1 LKIIVLLLL
10 FCHASLANSLRWA
23 ADTSS
28 GVPYVYS
35 DPTKPENLIGFEYDI
50 IQSIGKRLGKKLE
63 FTNNAWDGLILGLKG
78 NNYDLAINGIEITDD
93 RKKEVAFSDPYY
105 ITYEQLTVR
114 KDNNTITSLKDCYG
128 KKVGTLKSA
137 FSEEILTKEKEIQ
150 VVTYEEEVAAYSDL
164 ENGRIEAVLLDAP
177 IAQYYAAPNPRL
189 KNVGDPIGQMTY
201 GIAIRLE
208 DRDLL
213 AAINKAISEMFAS
226 GEMRQILDDW
236 NLWNPLMA
244 VHFNDQSNS
253 RYPPGKYLEY
263 TQATNG
269 LHQQSFLSRLNRYK
283 TYLPLFWEG
292 TIVTLQIS
300 ILSMVLAVVL
310 GMILAVFR
318 LYFSWPISF
327 LTGFFIECIRGTP
340 LLIQLLFIFY
350 GLPSIGIQLNPM
362 TAAVLGLGINY
373 AAYEAENY
381 RAGILSVPKS
391 INESAFALGM
401 SKWQVLRLVTLP
413 NALRLVIPPV
423 TNDFISLLKDSSL
436 VSVITMMELTKV
448 YSKIS
453 TTYFDYLGTGIIVA
467 LIYLLIGLP
476 FVKLAKFWEKKLA
489 KEHLRLK
496 PNLD

>member
-1 LKIIVLLLL
+1 M
-10 FCHASLANSLRWA
+10 ADSLRWA

-28 GVPYVYS
+28 GAPYVFS
-35 DPTKPENLIGFEYDI
+35 DPTQPEKLIGFEYDI

-63 FTNNAWDGLILGLKG
+63 FTNNAWDGLILGLRG
-78 NNYDLAINGIEITDD
+78 NNYDLAINGIEITED

-105 ITYEQLTVR
+105 ITHEQLTVR
-114 KDNNTITSLKDCYG
+114 KDNFSITSLKDCYG

-137 FSEEILTKEKEIQ
+137 LAEEILTKEREIQ

-164 ENGRIEAVLLDAP
+164 ENGRIDAVLLDAP
-177 IAQYYAAPNPRL
+177 IAQYYSTPNPNL
-189 KNVGDPIGQMTY
+189 KNVGTPIGQMTY
-201 GIAIRLE
+201 GIALRKE
-208 DRDLL
+208 DGFLL
-213 AAINKAISEMFAS
+213 AEINRAISEMFAS
-226 GEMRQILDDW
+226 GEMRQILNDW

-244 VHFNDQSNS
+244 IHFNDPSSS
-253 RYPPGKYLEY
+253 RNPPKKYLEY
-263 TQATNG
+263 TKATSD
-269 LHQQSFLSRLNRYK
+269 LFQQNFLSRLNRYRA
-283 TYLPLFWEG
+283 YLPLFWEG

-300 ILSMVLAVVL
+300 ILSMGLSVVL
-310 GMILAVFR
+310 GMILVVFR

-327 LTGFFIECIRGTP
+327 LTGLFIECIRGTP

-350 GLPSIGIQLNPM
+350 GLPSIGIQLYPM

-401 SKWQVLRLVTLP
+401 NKWQVLRLVTLP

-436 VSVITMMELTKV
+436 VSVITMVELTKV

-467 LIYLLIGLP
+467 IIYLLIGLP
-476 FVKLAKFWEKKLA
+476 FVKLAKYWENKLA